1 MVSGDD
7 DDDDDDDELFRFHS
21 KKQLLKVSRNQGDN
35 ENQRQLKCFGLHTA
49 QLCLG
54 GDHQHQGHY
63 GSLAFQK

>member
-21 KKQLLKVSRNQGDN
+21 KKQLLKVSCNQREN

-49 QLCLG
+49 
-54 GDHQHQGHY
+54 
-63 GSLAFQK
+63 